1 MTAAPEPHR
10 RLAEDRASTLDRLAG
25 LERELGGIIE
35 AARAAN
41 ADDEHDPEGA
51 TIAYERE
58 HAAALVSQARARLAA
73 IDAAL
78 ARLAAGSYGTCV
90 RCGGAIAAARL
101 AARPAAETCIDCAGR
116 PG

>member
-1 MTAAPEPHR
+1 MATPPDP
-10 RLAEDRASTLDRLAG
+10 RLLLAGERARTLDRLAG

-35 AARAAN
+35 AAQAAN

-51 TIAYERE
+51 TIAFERE
-58 HAAALVSQARARLAA
+58 HAAALVSQARAHLAA

-78 ARLAAGSYGTCV
+78 SRLAAGSYGTCA

-101 AARPAAETCIDCAGR
+101 AARPTAGTCIDCAAR
-116 PG
+116 PA